1 MRTFARFFSLGCGAI
16 VIVIAARYGFKTSD
30 NDFDG
35 GMWAFTYGAVTL
47 AGLFGHALGVR
58 AWPNSRLV
66 GALVFAASAFALL
79 ISLSNSIGAMAGRG
93 NVQQAERMRV
103 ADIVRDARRSLK
115 RAEDEREGLKFTPA
129 DGAAVAAAKAK
140 ADAATLD
147 KDAAHRDYDAAKQA
161 SDTECLIRGK
171 ICLEKE
177 KLTAGNA
184 LHWHEREQAEA
195 SALAALEN
203 ATQNKAMTD
212 HAAKLDA
219 DIAALREKIEKAG
232 PILEANSQGSALAR
246 LFGLPDTKAAT
257 LSTYQNLAMAVVI
270 EFLIAISLVASEV
283 IGLPEKGPA
292 PAGPGSGSPERRRE
306 YRERNGQTCP
316 ADRSGARRQAA
327 QTLPR
332 SAQAAA
338 DYIAAQSDR
347 QRGADNGRHPCARPR
362 QGGNRGPVRGLF
374 ESVRGGRQAVRRGKR
389 LSSRPGRVVQN
400 AQHQDRSNG
409 YRRVFAEGQALSHNR
424 ERQRLTS
431 R

>member
-58 AWPNSRLV
+58 AWPNSKLV
-66 GALVFAASAFALL
+66 GALVFAVSAFALL

-147 KDAAHRDYDAAKQA
+147 KEAAHRDYDAAKQA

-171 ICLEKE
+171 VCLEKE
-177 KLTAGNA
+177 KLTAGKDK
-184 LHWHEREQAEA
+184 LWHEREQAEA
-195 SALAALEN
+195 TALAALEAVTN
-203 ATQNKAMTD
+203 NKAMTD

-219 DIAALREKIEKAG
+219 GIAALREKIEKAG
-232 PILEANSQGSALAR
+232 PVLEANSQGSALAR

-283 IGLPEKGPA
+283 IGQPEKGPA
-292 PAGPGSGSPERRRE
+292 PAAAGLKAVVRKEAGNIEDEKAEPAQRIEVLPAAKLPKPSPAAPKPRLITSQSNPIGNVAQIMADILVPGRGRVEI
-306 YRERNGQTCP
+306 
-316 ADRSGARRQAA
+316 AA
-327 QTLPR
+327 LYVAY
-332 SAQAAA
+332 SKACAAA
-338 DYIAAQSDR
+338 GKRPIAAGDFPAALAALCKTLNIR
-347 QRGADNGRHPCARPR
+347 IEVTDTGVYLLRVKLLATTAN
-362 QGGNRGPVRGLF
+362 V
-374 ESVRGGRQAVRRGKR
+374 SV
-389 LSSRPGRVVQN
+389 
-400 AQHQDRSNG
+400 
-409 YRRVFAEGQALSHNR
+409 
-424 ERQRLTS
+424 
-431 R
+431 